1 MKRFGLVVPPTPLST
16 LGGSVILDLAATHQ
30 LTKGQ
35 QMNNTASTN
44 QENYDYAMNAMI
56 EGLRDGK
63 VTDQEFYLVSRSLK
77 VMLNEVVPNDYL

>member
-1 MKRFGLVVPPTPLST
+1 
-16 LGGSVILDLAATHQ
+16 
-30 LTKGQ
+30 
-35 QMNNTASTN
+35 MNNTASTN